1 MPDQEDSLAKALRK
15 TIREEFERMGKEE
28 APELVG
34 ETTDNTGSSLS
45 AHTRSALL
53 DGIGPEDLELTAD
66 TFNPSALFNDK
77 TQAEW
82 FGNIVAN
89 ASKDAFKGIISQA
102 QKLPRWVWILV
113 LFAGAMLGF
122 VFAIWLMGG
131 LGTHAAAASAGSTGT
146 GSNLPIPPPPNFTT
160 TTTTTGG

>member
-1 MPDQEDSLAKALRK
+1 MPDDEDALTKALRN
-15 TIREEFERMGKEE
+15 TIRKEFELIGKEE
-28 APELVG
+28 AQRPTG
-34 ETTDNTGSSLS
+34 ETAAHDESSL
-45 AHTRSALL
+45 APHTRSALL

-131 LGTHAAAASAGSTGT
+131 VGTHAAAAGAGSTGS
-146 GSNLPIPPPPNFTT
+146 GANLPIPPPPNFTT

>member
-1 MPDQEDSLAKALRK
+1 VDQEDALTKALRN
-15 TIREEFERMGKEE
+15 TIREEFERMSKEE
-28 APELVG
+28 APGPTG
-34 ETTDNTGSSLS
+34 EAAAKAESSLEP
-45 AHTRSALL
+45 HTKSALL

-131 LGTHAAAASAGSTGT
+131 VGTHAAATSAGSTGS

-160 TTTTTGG
+160 TTTTTTGG

>member
-1 MPDQEDSLAKALRK
+1 MADQEDALAKALRN

-28 APELVG
+28 APGPTG
-34 ETTDNTGSSLS
+34 EAAASDEPSL
-45 AHTRSALL
+45 APHIRSALL

-131 LGTHAAAASAGSTGT
+131 IGTHAATTAGSTGN

>member
-1 MPDQEDSLAKALRK
+1 MANQEDALTKALRN

-28 APELVG
+28 AQGPNGVATARSE
-34 ETTDNTGSSLS
+34 SSL
-45 AHTRSALL
+45 APHIRSALL

-102 QKLPRWVWILV
+102 QKLPRWVWILA

-122 VFAIWLMGG
+122 VFAMWLMGG
-131 LGTHAAAASAGSTGT
+131 LGTHAAAASAGSTGN

>member
-1 MPDQEDSLAKALRK
+1 MADQEDVLAKALRN

-28 APELVG
+28 AP
-34 ETTDNTGSSLS
+34 DPTGKAAVNDESDL
-45 AHTRSALL
+45 APHTRSALL

-102 QKLPRWVWILV
+102 QKLPRWVWVLV

-131 LGTHAAAASAGSTGT
+131 VGTHVAATGAGSTGS